1 MLVELS
7 ATDTRTKRSVKPGRL
22 TLRAGDTWYLAG
34 QRRRL
39 SRHRWSRR
47 RWRRGW
53 LAPPHGVGDAVRPVR
68 RTAIKQLPAAP
79 VHLLHVLHYQVC
91 AFPGSGDRV

>member
-22 TLRAGDTWYLAG
+22 TLRAGDTRYLAG

-39 SRHRWSRR
+39 SRHR
-47 RWRRGW
+47 
-53 LAPPHGVGDAVRPVR
+53 
-68 RTAIKQLPAAP
+68 
-79 VHLLHVLHYQVC
+79 
-91 AFPGSGDRV
+91 